1 MSRPAATRRELL
13 LAAGAGATALAV
25 GAGERA
31 EAASSE
37 LDVIVIGGGFAGV
50 TAARDCALAGLRTV
64 LLEARERLGG
74 RTFTA
79 EFAGHEVELGGTW
92 IHWLQP
98 YVWAETQRY
107 GLPVVETPEL
117 GLDLANEEVIALV
130 AGKPVSLSGAQLGAV
145 AGALESYLAPAR
157 LAWIRPYDSRFAW
170 SELLKHDATSAG
182 EALAR
187 LELDPVQRAVLEG
200 YLLTMAHCPIDEVG
214 YADML
219 RWWSLAGFNLPGLGD
234 AGARYKLAGGTRALI
249 EKMVVHGRPE
259 VRLSSIVE
267 RVEEREDGVVVTI
280 LGGAQLRSPLAVVAL
295 PLNVLPSVTFS
306 PPLDTRLMGAAKE
319 RHAGRGIKLYALAK
333 GRATRAKKATALAP
347 APHPLSYALTYAV
360 DDAHTLF
367 VCFGPDPEKLGIG
380 DRAAVEA
387 ALRAWF
393 PGIQVEDTTGWSWTE
408 DPFARGTWSNFR
420 PGWLGRYADAFER
433 DRGRLLFASAD
444 VGEGWRGFIDGAIG
458 AGQRAARRAVERTRA
473 AQPEPAPTG

>member
-1 MSRPAATRRELL
+1 LSRTGATRREIL
-13 LAAGAGATALAV
+13 LAAGAGATALAL
-25 GAGERA
+25 GPGERA
-31 EAASSE
+31 AAESGGV
-37 LDVIVIGGGFAGV
+37 DVVVVGGGFAGV

-79 EFAGHEVELGGTW
+79 EFAGHSIELGGTW

-117 GLDLANEEVIALV
+117 GLDLANEELIALV
-130 AGKPVSLSGAQLGAV
+130 GGKPVSLSGDQLAGA
-145 AGALESYLAPAR
+145 AGALERYFAPAR
-157 LAWIRPYDSRFAW
+157 LAWNRPYDSRYAW
-170 SELLKHDATSAG
+170 AELLKHDATSAG
-182 EALAR
+182 AALAR
-187 LELDPVQRAVLEG
+187 LDLDAVQRAVLEG

-214 YADML
+214 YVDML
-219 RWWSLAGFNLPGLGD
+219 RWWSLAGFSLSGLND
-234 AGARYKLAGGTRALI
+234 SSARYKLAGGTRALI
-249 EKMVVHGRPE
+249 ESMIAHGRPA
-259 VRLSSIVE
+259 VRLSSTVE
-267 RVEEREDGVVVTI
+267 RIEEREDGVAVSI
-280 LGGAQLRSPLAVVAL
+280 LGGEALRAELAVIAL
-295 PLNVLPSVTFS
+295 PLNVLPSVAFS
-306 PPLDTRLMGAAKE
+306 PPLDARLMGAAKE

-347 APHPLSYALTYAV
+347 APHALSYALTYAI

-367 VCFGPDPEKLGIG
+367 VCFGPDPARLRIG
-380 DRAAVEA
+380 DRAAVQA
-387 ALRAWF
+387 AMRAWF
-393 PGIQVEDTTGWSWTE
+393 PGIEIEDTTGWSWTE
-408 DPFARGTWSNFR
+408 DPFARGTWATFR

-458 AGQRAARRAVERTRA
+458 AGQRAARRAVERMRGA
-473 AQPEPAPTG
+473 SPALATS